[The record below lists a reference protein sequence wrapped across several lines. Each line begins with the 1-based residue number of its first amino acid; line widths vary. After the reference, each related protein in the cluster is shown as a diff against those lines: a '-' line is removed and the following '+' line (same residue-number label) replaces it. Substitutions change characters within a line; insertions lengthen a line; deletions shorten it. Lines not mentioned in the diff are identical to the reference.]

1 MHGYGTATTA
11 MLGLPGFRVLA
22 VSEHDGE
29 VEQAVETL
37 AGQGWCRSCGVRAK
51 LHDRRPSWVRDPAA
65 GGGTERARR
74 EACRRVGED
83 GHTVA
88 SVAAGFGVGWAP

>member
-1 MHGYGTATTA
+1 VRQAWDLTIEVSYAIDHWRSQVHEDGTATTA

-51 LHDRRPSWVRDPAA
+51 LHDRRPSWVRDLPAA
-65 GGGTERARR
+65 GRR
-74 EACRRVGED
+74 
-83 GHTVA
+83 
-88 SVAAGFGVGWAP
+88 